1 MKASRCRAALSLLVA
16 ATLVVGPQAG
26 SSRTA
31 QAAEDYVP
39 LSGPVFNDPYGRTY
53 SPRAI
58 EDHIEALIESSPKGS
73 TIRVATLG
81 IDAVTARRALVA
93 AYRRGVI
100 VRVVLPDAAAET
112 PDVVKLRRV
121 LGNRWWRPG
130 SYLVTCNRGCYSD
143 SPNATMHA
151 KLYMFSQTGAS
162 GNVVV
167 SSSANLTRRAMYH
180 NWNDAYTFVDN
191 QEVYAAARA
200 YVDGMRFD
208 VNRAVATPVVSSG
221 RNQVLFYPEP
231 NYRRTEDVYTT
242 LLADTA
248 CSGARSASAVNGRT
262 VVKVATSR
270 WGARR
275 LDVVR
280 RLGNKV
286 AAGCKVQVL
295 VKAKTTD
302 PRVLLELV
310 RRNVPT
316 RYSDG
321 PDGLTANNHS
331 KFLAVSGHIDRD
343 RARSTVVTGSLN
355 MTGANDRSDNVMVR
369 IGDSARTYRRY
380 ADSFAPIYRQA
391 TPLTATVARAQARR
405 SR

>member
-1 MKASRCRAALSLLVA
+1 MKASRSLAALALLVA
-16 ATLVVGPQAG
+16 AALAVSLQPG
-26 SSRTA
+26 SSRSA
-31 QAAEDYVP
+31 QAAEVYVP
-39 LSGPVFNDPYGRTY
+39 VRGPIFNDPYGKSY
-53 SPRAI
+53 PPRAI
-58 EDHIEALIESSPKGS
+58 EDQIEALIENSPKGS

-93 AYRRGVI
+93 AHRRGVI
-100 VRVVLPDAAAET
+100 VRVVLPHAAGRT
-112 PDVVKLRRV
+112 PEVRKLRRV
-121 LGNRWWRPG
+121 LGSRWWRPG
-130 SYLVTCNRGCYSD
+130 SYLVTCQRGCYSD

-151 KLYMFSQTGAS
+151 KLYMFSQTGAVR
-162 GNVVV
+162 NVVV

-200 YVDGMRFD
+200 YVGGMRFD
-208 VNRAVATPVVSSG
+208 VNRPLSTPVVHSG

-231 NYRRTEDVYTT
+231 NYQRTEDVYTA

-248 CSGARSASAVNGRT
+248 CSDARSSSSVNGRT
-262 VVKVATSR
+262 VLKVATSR

-275 LDVVR
+275 LDVAR

-302 PRVLLELV
+302 PRVLLELI
-310 RRNVPT
+310 RRKVPT

-331 KFLAVSGHIDRD
+331 KFLAVSGHIEGD

-369 IGDSARTYRRY
+369 IGDSAWTYRRY

-391 TPLTATVARAQARR
+391 TPLTSTVAR
-405 SR
+405 SRAGNR